1 MYSMCVVPPF
11 IKWMPWQLG
20 EYFENKLYWNRWWTH
35 YQKKGDLSRAR
46 LVAQGYEEPEPIQ
59 KDSPTV
65 GRDGFC
71 TFLFIV
77 FNHQWQVKTTDI
89 KSAFLQGQPLE
100 RDVYIDQP
108 KEAKVKEGIIWHLNT
123 CFYGLNDAV
132 RQFYLSVKE
141 SLFKLTCFQVTLDPA
156 IFFYHQHNKH
166 CCVLACHVDDFF
178 HAGNAQFEDN
188 IKAPLRSRFLAGKLV
203 ETIFK

>member
-1 MYSMCVVPPF
+1 MYSMWVVPPF

-46 LVAQGYEEPEPIQ
+46 LVAQVYEELEPIQ

-65 GRDGFC
+65 SRDGFC
-71 TFLFIV
+71 TFLFIAS
-77 FNHQWQVKTTDI
+77 NHQWQVKTTDI

-100 RDVYIDQP
+100 RDVYIDEP

-123 CFYGLNDAV
+123 FFYGLNDAA
-132 RQFYLSVKE
+132 RQFYLSVKVA
-141 SLFKLTCFQVTLDPA
+141 LFKLTCFQVTLDPA
-156 IFFYHQHNKH
+156 IFFITNIINTVVYLRVMLMISFMQIMPSLRIILRHPYD
-166 CCVLACHVDDFF
+166 HVF
-178 HAGNAQFEDN
+178 
-188 IKAPLRSRFLAGKLV
+188 
-203 ETIFK
+203 